1 MLNALAAGVGTAF
14 TGGRWTDLD
23 VVCGDKTFKVHKVV
37 VCSQSAFFETAV
49 EGMFKEARE
58 NKIDLSAD
66 GVEAVEVMINYLHFA
81 NYTRAADTTVGAD
94 HQFVKWD
101 MAFHI
106 KVFALAQR
114 CFIGGLQDMAAKR
127 LGTLAATQWDSAD
140 FPKVV
145 ASIYDTRAGDD
156 SQMKNTIVGVV
167 AGHSK
172 ELCSTARWAKKF
184 TALVKSNGEFSAALA
199 LVLASQQVKASGATP
214 QNVGPPTVSFL
225 GQTFDTPRFV
235 DGKYA
240 DLTIEVGERKWKVH
254 KFIVCSGCDFF
265 AKACDG
271 RFQEA
276 TANTIKMP
284 EDDPMAVNALLE
296 YLYTSNFVM
305 PTDPNGAPA
314 YRQQIALIVAV
325 YRLA

>member
-66 GVEAVEVMINYLHFA
+66 GVEAAEVMINYLYFA
-81 NYTRAADTTVGAD
+81 NYVRPADTAVGAD
-94 HQFVKWD
+94 HRFAKCD

-114 CFIGGLQDMAAKR
+114 CFIEGLQDMAAIR
-127 LGTLAATQWDSAD
+127 LGVLAAAQWDSAD
-140 FPKVV
+140 SPKVV
-145 ASIYDTRAGDD
+145 ASIYDTTAGDD
-156 SQMKNTIVGVV
+156 NQLKSTIVGVV
-167 AGHSK
+167 ASHSK
-172 ELCSTARWAKKF
+172 ELCSTARCAKKF

-214 QNVGPPTVSFL
+214 QNLAPPAIPIFGP
-225 GQTFDTPRFV
+225 TFDAPLGTPPSIR
-235 DGKYA
+235 
-240 DLTIEVGERKWKVH
+240 
-254 KFIVCSGCDFF
+254 
-265 AKACDG
+265 G
-271 RFQEA
+271 RGRGRVLPGGGGLPRGG
-276 TANTIKMP
+276 TGTN
-284 EDDPMAVNALLE
+284 N
-296 YLYTSNFVM
+296 
-305 PTDPNGAPA
+305 
-314 YRQQIALIVAV
+314 
-325 YRLA
+325 